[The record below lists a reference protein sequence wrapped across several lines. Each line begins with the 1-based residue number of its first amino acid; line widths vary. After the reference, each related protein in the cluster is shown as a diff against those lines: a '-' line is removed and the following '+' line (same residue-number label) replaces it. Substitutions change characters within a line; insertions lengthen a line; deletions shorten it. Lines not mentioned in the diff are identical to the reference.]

1 MKLHKFAVVGCAAFL
16 AACMH
21 DDDKKEEVV
30 IPPPAPTF
38 SASATFEIDLSGKQ
52 QVPANMSMQM
62 GTATIELDESLRG
75 GFPLSQ

>member
-38 SASATFEIDLSGKQ
+38 SASATFEIDLRKNVSMFRYCSGQK
-52 QVPANMSMQM
+52 
-62 GTATIELDESLRG
+62 TIRSFFFLYL
-75 GFPLSQ
+75 